1 MDPELEKR
9 LRERIFADLDEMT
22 RHTDGTVSR
31 EQLLK
36 YEIDG
41 EKLPLIDQS
50 KGIRNP
56 RPPRTT
62 LSVVSKPNSPY
73 ED

>member
-9 LRERIFADLDEMT
+9 LRERILADLDEMT

-36 YEIDG
+36 RGQRDSPRCLGVRVPGNEWEED
-41 EKLPLIDQS
+41 
-50 KGIRNP
+50 
-56 RPPRTT
+56 RPPVPQ
-62 LSVVSKPNSPY
+62 S
-73 ED
+73 